1 MENKPLPR
9 VSILLPVF
17 NGASTIK
24 SAVQSIIDQEYQDW
38 ELIILD
44 DGSTDKSVRILE
56 SLEDSRIKIISDSL
70 HKGLATRLNEGI
82 DLALGTYIARMDADD
97 LCFPNRLDKQVL
109 FLDSHPEID
118 LTACKT
124 LAFNCDGVL
133 DSVRLLPYHQTHDE
147 LIARPWRSI
156 YMPHPSWLG
165 KREWFRQHRYRIP
178 EVLRA
183 EDQELLI
190 RAMPESKYYCLPE
203 ILLAYRQ
210 GTFNLQKSLL
220 ARKGLYLS
228 QMRIFYSRREWIYML
243 QSSWIMAQKSIFDY
257 LRALSLPV
265 SLLKKESSSEVPS
278 IVIDQLNAMINNYGL
293 PENSPF
299 LMSSKKLNT
308 SR

>member
-1 MENKPLPR
+1 MENKQLPR
-9 VSILLPVF
+9 VSILLPIF
-17 NGASTIK
+17 NGVSTIK

-44 DGSTDKSVRILE
+44 DGSTDESVRIIE
-56 SLEDSRIKIISDSL
+56 SIPDSRIKIISDGL

-124 LAFNCDGVL
+124 LAFNWDGAL
-133 DSVRLLPYHQTHDE
+133 ESIRLLPYHQTHNE

-165 KREWFRQHRYRIP
+165 KVAWFRQHRYGIP

-183 EDQELLI
+183 EDQELLL
-190 RAMPESKYYCLPE
+190 RAMPESRYYCLPE

-228 QMRIFYSRREWIYML
+228 QMRIFHSRQEWIFMAK
-243 QSSWIMAQKSIFDY
+243 SSWIMLQKMIFDY
-257 LRALSLPV
+257 LRALSISI
-265 SLLKKESSSEVPS
+265 SLLKNKSSGEVPS
-278 IVIDQLNAMINNYGL
+278 LVIDQLNAMINKYG
-293 PENSPF
+293 SPYM
-299 LMSSKKLNT
+299 LSSKNIKDKSLK
-308 SR
+308 